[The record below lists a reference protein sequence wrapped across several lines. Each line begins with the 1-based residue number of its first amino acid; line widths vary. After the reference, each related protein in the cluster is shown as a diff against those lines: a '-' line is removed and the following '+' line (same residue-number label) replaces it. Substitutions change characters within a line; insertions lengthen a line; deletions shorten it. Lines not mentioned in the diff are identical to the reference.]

1 MKVFLRYFQVAA
13 LALAVSVLST
23 GCKEDS
29 TEEGPKPVEPSLTA
43 ELVAATSTTA
53 ELRLTTTAITEA
65 AYAVTKAGDDAL
77 DPTVI
82 FASGTRGISCAE
94 GETSVTV
101 RNLEPLTDYVIYVA
115 GITEEEEFFD
125 QVASVS
131 LTTADFAEDLSI
143 YDVDYDSFKAHV
155 KVPDNLAESGNVIKW
170 GLCDLATYYMNASLP
185 DAELLNLSDEYYHN
199 YFTEDWTFEFTN
211 ENSIVYDENGD
222 PQLDETGST
231 LVYYDP
237 IVPGGTYF
245 AMFGEFAWGSHP
257 YGFGE
262 GYYSPLCDVE
272 GFYMAQWM
280 GENPQEKDYW
290 TGFYQNVTVDL
301 KAPEVLDASLNIS
314 LNLRPIGGVV
324 SVSPDEAVKL
334 YCISVLDDTTYQM
347 LLSMALNNDPDNM
360 QWYITTLNAM
370 FTIYAM
376 SGSGPMDITL
386 EDMLYIDKE
395 ATYHVFATGMGNE
408 QGTSQCYEHITF
420 QLPDPTMPAPEVVVT
435 PIKNPNGEES
445 PYEVW
450 FNVKCT
456 SKDALSGMY
465 ACNYQ
470 REWEAALN
478 QGYTNADLIESGYE
492 LTSTEIGQINTDEG
506 LNISFSSRE
515 DATSYLGVVVYNEE
529 GTASEPSVAQNTTI
543 VEPAADPVNS
553 ELFTDLL
560 GDWTATATI
569 QYQEYD
575 YETFDYITRT
585 QEISSKV
592 TIGDVGYEATLPD
605 DVYNY
610 YYENTKYTTKEQVDA
625 LYDEFKAAVDLFN
638 QKTKNQNRLLCQ
650 GLDLEIP
657 VYDTHY
663 CAYASPYDLFISE
676 SYSGF
681 DSESPVFDFG
691 PKWYLQIA
699 ADGSVSVPFN
709 ANMFAPLSAW
719 STYEYHL
726 VGVSQTAS
734 LPYVVEES
742 KVATGYFPAEVS
754 SDKNTITINPITYN
768 DDTYYMNPGRLYYGS
783 YQLAS
788 RIISPIT
795 LTRGWDEA
803 ESTAARTAFA
813 NVRKLCDPKSLMS
826 LYEVTPVA
834 KSKSRTAMPTKP
846 AVERKQVKLH
856 VVTADQL
863 ETNARK
869 FLEKRFG
876 KRN

>member
-29 TEEGPKPVEPSLTA
+29 TDEGPKPVEPSLTA

-65 AYAVTKAGDDAL
+65 AYAVTKAGEDAL

-82 FASGTRGISCAE
+82 FASGTRGINCAE

-115 GITEEEEFFD
+115 GITEKEEFFD

-131 LTTADFAEDLSI
+131 VTTADFAEDLSI
-143 YDVDYDSFKAHV
+143 YDVDYASFKAHV
-155 KVPDNLAESGNVIKW
+155 KVPDNLAETGNVIRW
-170 GLCDLATYYMNASLP
+170 GLCDLATYYMNSSYC
-185 DAELLNLSDEYYHN
+185 DAERLNLSDEYYHN
-199 YFTEDWTFEFTN
+199 YFNEDWTYEFNN

-237 IVPGGTYF
+237 IVPGGKYF
-245 AMFGEFAWGSHP
+245 AMFGEFAWGEHSW
-257 YGFGE
+257 GFGE

-272 GFYMAQWM
+272 GFYTAQWM

-290 TGFYQNVTVDL
+290 TGFYQNVSVET
-301 KAPEVLDASLNIS
+301 KAPEVLNASLNITT
-314 LNLRPIGGVV
+314 NLRPIGGVV

-334 YCISVLDDTTYQM
+334 YCITILDDMTYQQV
-347 LLSMALNNDPDNM
+347 LSMVLNNDPDNM
-360 QWYITTLNAM
+360 QWYITTYNAM
-370 FTIYAM
+370 VTIYAM

-395 ATYHVFATGMGNE
+395 ATAHIFATGMGNE
-408 QGTSQCYEHITF
+408 EGTSQCFEHITF
-420 QLPDPTMPAPEVVVT
+420 QLPDPSMPAPELTVT
-435 PIKNPNGEES
+435 PIKNPSGEES

-470 REWEAALN
+470 REWESALKS
-478 QGYTNADLIESGYE
+478 GYTEETLIENGYE

-506 LNISFSSRE
+506 LNIPFSSRE
-515 DATSYLGVVVYNEE
+515 DATSYLGVIVYNEE

-553 ELFTDLL
+553 ELFTDLQ
-560 GDWTATATI
+560 GDWTATTTI
-569 QYQEYD
+569 QYKEYD
-575 YETFDYITRT
+575 SSTLDYVTKT
-585 QEISSKV
+585 SEISSKV

-605 DVYNY
+605 DVYNL
-610 YYENTKYTTKEQVDA
+610 YYEHTQYTTKEQVDA

-638 QKTKNQNRLLCQ
+638 EKAKNQNRLICQ
-650 GLDLEIP
+650 GLSLEI
-657 VYDTHY
+657 VTYQNY
-663 CAYASPYDLFISE
+663 LEYASPYDLFISE
-676 SYSGF
+676 DYNGF

-699 ADGSVSVPFN
+699 DGDKVSVPFN
-709 ANMFAPLSAW
+709 ANLFTPLSAW
-719 STYEYHL
+719 STNEYHL
-726 VGVSQTAS
+726 IGASETAS
-734 LPYVVEES
+734 LPYVTDGTS
-742 KVATGYFPAEVS
+742 AQTGYFPVEVS
-754 SDKNTITINPITYN
+754 ADKNTITINPLSYN
-768 DDTYYMNPGRLYYGS
+768 GDTYYMNPGRFYYGS
-783 YQLAS
+783 YQLSS
-788 RIISPIT
+788 RIIAPIT
-795 LTRGWDEA
+795 LTRGWN
-803 ESTAARTAFA
+803 ESGTTAKAAAAGTDSQLSDPA
-813 NVRKLCDPKSLMS
+813 NMKP
-826 LYEVTPVA
+826 LYKVTPVKKA
-834 KSKSRTAMPTKP
+834 NSRTAMPTKP

-856 VVTADQL
+856 VVTVDEFDA
-863 ETNARK
+863 NARK